1 MRHIR
6 KLLLIAVA
14 AAALPTLVPL
24 ASARPVA
31 NRNIV
36 RTAVAAKQFK
46 TLVALVKQAGLAE
59 TLEGKGP
66 FTVFAPTDAA
76 FAKVPHSTLASL
88 GHDRS
93 KLRAV
98 LLYHVSRRAGS

>member
-14 AAALPTLVPL
+14 AATLPTLVPL

-36 RTAVAAKQFK
+36 QTAVAAKQFK
-46 TLVALVKQAGLAE
+46 REQSLREVVSHLSGCSVIDLR
-59 TLEGKGP
+59 
-66 FTVFAPTDAA
+66 
-76 FAKVPHSTLASL
+76 PH
-88 GHDRS
+88 
-93 KLRAV
+93 
-98 LLYHVSRRAGS
+98 